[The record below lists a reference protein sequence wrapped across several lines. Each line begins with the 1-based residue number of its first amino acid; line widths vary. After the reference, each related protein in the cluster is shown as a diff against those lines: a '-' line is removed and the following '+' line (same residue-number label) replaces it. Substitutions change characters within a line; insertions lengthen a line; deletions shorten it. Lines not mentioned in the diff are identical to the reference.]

1 MHWRRRI
8 SLATNPEVLS
18 KTIETGGENLL
29 SGLTNLLNDLERG
42 KGRLSVTMTDMNAF
56 RLGENIATTP
66 GALWLTD
73 MVNAGPGNQ

>member
-1 MHWRRRI
+1 M
-8 SLATNPEVLS
+8 LS

-29 SGLTNLLNDLERG
+29 SGLTNLLDDLQRG

-66 GALWLTD
+66 GKVVFQNEMIQLIQYTP
-73 MVNAGPGNQ
+73 MTEHST